1 VLVFVTNGVGTP
13 ATPGAGMTFEQASG
27 FQGALY
33 ANAGNMTFENNTW
46 VQGPM
51 IAEREVITNS
61 MYFNY
66 IPLLV
71 QVPFGAPGTVITRY
85 ALTPAKRY
93 TG

>member
-1 VLVFVTNGVGTP
+1 
-13 ATPGAGMTFEQASG
+13 
-27 FQGALY
+27 
-33 ANAGNMTFENNTW
+33 MTFENNTW

-51 IAEREVITNS
+51 IAERELITNS

-71 QVPFGAPGTVITRY
+71 NVPFGAPGTVITKY